1 MVVPRVPKRPGEVVG
16 MGSSQAG
23 FTRRISGGT
32 ESERYSD
39 SPSQQDGGSEAEKR
53 KSAVNIPTPASS
65 SRSDS
70 PAGVEADSGGV
81 QKQHAAENGQSRAE
95 IDTTATVVNRAS
107 GTDNPET
114 EPTNTP
120 SEQAAV
126 SSKSVPQVEVHPSSI
141 DGDDDDDDRPLSNV
155 KSTLVADPSAG
166 KVDTNS
172 DVSAGTKQAVRGSP
186 RRSMDSMRSRSNNA
200 SAEDLLRHLVSREQG
215 RERSERP
222 GEE

>member
-32 ESERYSD
+32 EGERYSD
-39 SPSQQDGGSEAEKR
+39 SPSQQNGGSEAEKR
-53 KSAVNIPTPASS
+53 ESAANAPTPASS

-70 PAGVEADSGGV
+70 PAGVEPNSDGLLR
-81 QKQHAAENGQSRAE
+81 QHAAENGKSRSE
-95 IDTTATVVNRAS
+95 VDTMAAVVGRAS
-107 GTDNPET
+107 GTNDPGS
-114 EPTNTP
+114 EPSITL

-126 SSKSVPQVEVHPSSI
+126 SSKSVPQVEVRPSSV
-141 DGDDDDDDRPLSNV
+141 DGDDDDDRPLSNV
-155 KSTLVADPSAG
+155 KSTLVAVPSAG
-166 KVDTNS
+166 KVDSNS
-172 DVSAGTKQAVRGSP
+172 DVSVLSKQAVRGSP

-200 SAEDLLRHLVSREQG
+200 SAEDLLRHLVSREQD